1 MSEILSN
8 LPRNTTLYDLRG
20 LAGVELCEWST
31 ALVIAALALTFLSVL
46 YSAYMLCERKIRQSR
61 LHVIAV

>member
-20 LAGVELCEWST
+20 LELCEWST

-61 LHVIAV
+61 LYVIVV